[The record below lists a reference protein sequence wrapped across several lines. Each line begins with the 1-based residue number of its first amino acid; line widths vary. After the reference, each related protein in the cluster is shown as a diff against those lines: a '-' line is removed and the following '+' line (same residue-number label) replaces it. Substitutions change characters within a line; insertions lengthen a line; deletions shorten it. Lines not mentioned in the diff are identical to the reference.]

1 MWGDMAVAFLLAFI
15 TAYVCTPYTIRFAKK
30 IGALDI
36 PKESRKIHKKPM
48 PRLGGLAV
56 ITGFTVSVIYLLVVM
71 SIEQTINLFG
81 PEQYY
86 IKLIGFFAGLIVLGG
101 FCFLDDLK
109 NINPFVKLFGQ
120 TLAAIIITSCGVQID
135 TISVP
140 FFTAVFTEVII
151 AKLVTIIWI
160 VGITNAINLIDGLDG
175 LSSGVSLISCLSLLI
190 IFTLN
195 GSPLISILLV
205 LALAGSILGFLPY
218 NFNPAK
224 TFLGDTGS
232 NFLGYTLS
240 IISILGMAKT
250 YTAIVII
257 APLIVFALPLLD
269 TTLAIIRRII
279 KTKSL
284 KGVFKADKEHLHHK
298 IMKRGYSQKQA
309 VLILYA
315 LSATFGMFAIIL
327 LDSGLWKA
335 LSFALMCIAI
345 VAIGY
350 KDILRIRNDNN
361 DEKTERK

>member
-1 MWGDMAVAFLLAFI
+1 MWGDIAVAFLLAFI
-15 TAYVCTPYTIRFAKK
+15 TAYVITPYTIRFAKK
-30 IGALDI
+30 VGALDI

-56 ITGFTVSVIYLLVVM
+56 ISGFAVSVIYLLVVM
-71 SIEQTINLFG
+71 SVEKTINLFDFDN
-81 PEQYY
+81 YY
-86 IKLIGFFAGLIVLGG
+86 IKLIGFFAGSLVLGL
-101 FCFLDDLK
+101 FCFFDDVK
-109 NINPFVKLFGQ
+109 NINPFIKLLGQ
-120 TLAAIIITSCGVQID
+120 IIAAIIVTMCGVQID
-135 TISVP
+135 KINLPFLNTII
-140 FFTAVFTEVII
+140 TEEITTIVFTV
-151 AKLVTIIWI
+151 IWI

-175 LSSGVSLISCLSLLI
+175 LSSGVSLISCVSLLI
-190 IFTLN
+190 IFALN

-205 LALAGSILGFLPY
+205 TALAGSILGFLPF
-218 NFNPAK
+218 NFNPAR

-269 TTLAIIRRII
+269 TSLAIIRRII

-309 VLILYA
+309 VLILYG
-315 LSATFGMFAIIL
+315 LSATIGMFAIIL

-335 LSFALMCIAI
+335 LSFALMVIAI
-345 VAIGY
+345 AAIGY
-350 KDILRIRNDNN
+350 KDILRIGDKSNET
-361 DEKTERK
+361 EKSK

>member
-1 MWGDMAVAFLLAFI
+1 M
-15 TAYVCTPYTIRFAKK
+15 
-30 IGALDI
+30 
-36 PKESRKIHKKPM
+36 
-48 PRLGGLAV
+48 
-56 ITGFTVSVIYLLVVM
+56 
-71 SIEQTINLFG
+71 
-81 PEQYY
+81 
-86 IKLIGFFAGLIVLGG
+86 
-101 FCFLDDLK
+101 
-109 NINPFVKLFGQ
+109 
-120 TLAAIIITSCGVQID
+120 
-135 TISVP
+135 
-140 FFTAVFTEVII
+140 
-151 AKLVTIIWI
+151 
-160 VGITNAINLIDGLDG
+160 
-175 LSSGVSLISCLSLLI
+175 SSGVSLISCLSLLI
-190 IFTLN
+190 IFALN

-205 LALAGSILGFLPY
+205 TALAGSILGFLPY

-309 VLILYA
+309 VLILYG

-335 LSFALMCIAI
+335 LSFALMVIAI
-345 VAIGY
+345 AAIGY

-361 DEKTERK
+361 DEKHENK

>member
-1 MWGDMAVAFLLAFI
+1 MWGDIAVAFLLAFI
-15 TAYVCTPYTIRFAKK
+15 TAYVITPYTIRFAKK
-30 IGALDI
+30 VGALDI

-56 ITGFTVSVIYLLVVM
+56 IAGFAVSVIYLLIVM
-71 SIEQTINLFG
+71 SIEGTIDLFG
-81 PEQYY
+81 QDEYY
-86 IKLIGFFAGLIVLGG
+86 IKLIGIFIGVIVLGL
-101 FCFLDDLK
+101 FCFVDDLK
-109 NINPFVKLFGQ
+109 NINPFIKLIGQ
-120 TLAAIIITSCGVQID
+120 ILAAIIVTLCGVQINRVS
-135 TISVP
+135 IP
-140 FFTAVFTEVII
+140 FFDTVFPEQIVSII
-151 AKLVTIIWI
+151 ITVIWI

-175 LSSGVSLISCLSLLI
+175 LSSGVSLISCISLLI
-190 IFTLN
+190 IFALN

-205 LALAGSILGFLPY
+205 TALAGSILGFLPY
-218 NFNPAK
+218 NFNPAR

-257 APLIVFALPLLD
+257 APLLVFAIPLLD

-279 KTKSL
+279 KSKSL

-298 IMKRGYSQKQA
+298 IMKHGYTQKQA
-309 VLILYA
+309 VLILYG
-315 LSATFGMFAIIL
+315 LSATCGMFAIIL

-335 LSFALMCIAI
+335 LSFALMVIAI

-350 KDILRIRNDNN
+350 KDILRIEDNN
-361 DEKTERK
+361 EANKTK